1 MDPRSFLDSNKD
13 RRMEQLFDFL
23 KFPSVSAKSEHKG
36 DVLACAEWLANHM
49 NGIGIETKIMPT
61 PGHPVVYGSKSH
73 PNNKLTVLYYGHYDV
88 QPPEPLELWK
98 TTPFDPIIENG
109 YLIARGAA
117 DDKGQLFTHLKAMEA
132 YLANGIEL
140 PINVKFLFE
149 GEEESGSEN
158 LEKFIKD
165 NAKLLAADV
174 VVISDTA
181 QFARNL
187 PAVTYGLRGL
197 AFIEVKITGPNRD
210 MHSGTFGG
218 AIPNP
223 INTLAR
229 IIGKLH
235 DDKGR
240 ITIPGFYK
248 DVKPVSAWEKKQF
261 KRLPFKKTEFL
272 AKTGAKGFFGD
283 EAYTILERIWSRP
296 TLDVNGITGGY
307 QGEGGKTII
316 PSWASCKITMRL
328 VPNQNPID
336 ICNKA
341 EKYIKKICPKY
352 VTCEVVKHG
361 GAKGVVVP
369 TDGPWLEAAGRAIKT
384 GFGVAP
390 VFMKE
395 GGSIPVVGT
404 FKQILGIDTLLLGW
418 AQNDDNTHSPNE
430 RIAVDDFERG
440 CYSALALLDELA
452 KVKK

>member
-1 MDPRSFLDSNKD
+1 MNPKSFLDGNKSC
-13 RRMEQLFDFL
+13 RMEQLFEFL
-23 KFPSVSAKSEHKG
+23 KFPSVSAKSEYKG
-36 DVLACAEWLANHM
+36 DVQACAEWLAKHM
-49 NGIGIETKIMPT
+49 TGIGIETKIMPT
-61 PGHPVVYGSKSH
+61 KGHPVVYGSKAY
-73 PNNKLTVLYYGHYDV
+73 PANKLTVLYYGHYDV

-98 TTPFDPIIENG
+98 TSPFDPIIENG

-117 DDKGQLFTHLKAMEA
+117 DDKGQLFTHLKAIEA
-132 YLANGIEL
+132 YLANGIDL
-140 PINVKFLFE
+140 PVNVKFLLE

-165 NAKLLAADV
+165 NAKLLAADI

-197 AFIEVKITGPNRD
+197 AFVEVKIIGPDRD
-210 MHSGTFGG
+210 LHSGSFGG

-223 INTLAR
+223 INTLAK
-229 IIGKLH
+229 IVGKLH

-240 ITIPGFYK
+240 VAIPGFYK

-272 AKTGAKGFFGD
+272 AKTGAKGLFGD
-283 EAYTILERIWSRP
+283 ETYTVLERIWSRP
-296 TLDVNGITGGY
+296 TLDLNGITGGY

-328 VPNQNPID
+328 VPNQNPED

-341 EKYIKKICPKY
+341 EKFIKKICPKY
-352 VTCEVVKHG
+352 ATCEVIKHG
-361 GAKGVVVP
+361 GSKGVVVP
-369 TDGPWLEAAGRAIKT
+369 TDGPWLDAAGRAIKT

-440 CYSALALLDELA
+440 CYSSLALIEELA